1 MSLPTAFDSRIGHL
15 RQEADGVLS
24 MLVTMQYANPKDYD
38 RMRRALRERLQDL
51 ADDIMRCADQSG
63 Q

>member
-1 MSLPTAFDSRIGHL
+1 MPIPTAFDARIGHL

-24 MLVTMQYANPKDYD
+24 MLTTMQYANPKDYD
-38 RMRRALRERLQDL
+38 RMRRALRERLQDF
-51 ADDIMRCADQSG
+51 ANDCMACADQSG